1 MKRTKTPLNWHH
13 LPSLEVVELV
23 LPQDLPLVR
32 RMNVPQTLNRLL
44 LLGVVELVLPV

>member
-1 MKRTKTPLNWHH
+1 VKRTKTPLNWHH
-13 LPSLEVVELV
+13 LPSPEVVELV